1 MLSDD
6 ARKRLRKAPLNR
18 SASKINFFMSV
29 PVLVDGSAG
38 IGDGV
43 SQPGSYLE
51 LRAERDALAVL
62 SNCRKCTTPQRLQ
75 PDVNPGGDLSAVT
88 ARLALVRAIHWL
100 LNSAQGLRVTGER
113 EMQGRRAELLQR
125 IESDREVLLDF
136 LRDFI
141 RCPSPNPPGDTREAA
156 AHIRRFLERYGAEYR
171 VIAPN
176 EIMPNI
182 VATFEAGKPG
192 RHLALNGHID
202 CFPVGDGA
210 GWTHDPWGAE
220 LVDGQI
226 YGRGACDMKCGT
238 TASVFTFLYLRE
250 LRDEL
255 QGRLTLSAVSDEE
268 TFGPYGARYLSEHH
282 PEVFGDTC
290 LNGEPSSPWTLRF
303 GEKGPLWLE
312 FTVRTKGAHGAYT
325 HASKSATAIT
335 AKIIGALERLED
347 IPAPEASNLAAALDQ
362 AADIIDRAQGKGAA
376 RNTRRVTVNPGVV
389 RGGLKVNMIASDCTF
404 EVDIRLPIGLDAPQI
419 RAEIDKILALHP
431 EVTYRQINYN
441 PPSWCA
447 PDTEMAELVRANA
460 KEIAGIDP
468 TPIVSL
474 GGTDARLWRYKD
486 IPAIVYGPSPTGM
499 GSADEHVT
507 VDEFFHVVKCHVLS
521 AYDYMSRPT

>member
-1 MLSDD
+1 MEG
-6 ARKRLRKAPLNR
+6 RK
-18 SASKINFFMSV
+18 V
-29 PVLVDGSAG
+29 
-38 IGDGV
+38 
-43 SQPGSYLE
+43 
-51 LRAERDALAVL
+51 
-62 SNCRKCTTPQRLQ
+62 
-75 PDVNPGGDLSAVT
+75 
-88 ARLALVRAIHWL
+88 
-100 LNSAQGLRVTGER
+100 
-113 EMQGRRAELLQR
+113 ELLHR

-136 LRDFI
+136 LRGFI

-156 AHIRRFLERYGAEYR
+156 DHIHQLLEQHGAECR

-176 EIMPNI
+176 EVMPNI

-210 GWTHDPWGAE
+210 GWTHDRLGAE
-220 LVDGQI
+220 LVDGRI

-255 QGRLTLSAVSDEE
+255 HGRLTLSTVSDEE
-268 TFGPYGARYLSEHH
+268 TFGPYGARYLSEFH

-325 HASKSATAIT
+325 HASKSATAIA
-335 AKIIGALERLED
+335 AKLIGEFAVLED
-347 IPAPEASNLAAALDQ
+347 IARPEASNLAAALD
-362 AADIIDRAQGKGAA
+362 AAAEAIDRAQGPGAS
-376 RNTRRVTVNPGVV
+376 RITRRVTVNPGVV
-389 RGGLKVNMIASDCTF
+389 RGGLKINMVASQCVF
-404 EVDIRLPIGLDAPQI
+404 ELDVRLPNGLDAPQI
-419 RAEIDKILALHP
+419 LAEIDRIVATYP
-431 EVTYRQINYN
+431 EVSYRQVNYN
-441 PPSWCA
+441 PPSWYP
-447 PDTEMAELVRANA
+447 PDSEMAELVRANA
-460 KEIAGIDP
+460 KEISGIDP
-468 TPIVSL
+468 TPIISL

-499 GSADEHVT
+499 GSVDERVT
-507 VDEFFHVVKCHVLS
+507 VEEFFHVVKCHVLS
-521 AYDYMSRPT
+521 AYDYMSGPG